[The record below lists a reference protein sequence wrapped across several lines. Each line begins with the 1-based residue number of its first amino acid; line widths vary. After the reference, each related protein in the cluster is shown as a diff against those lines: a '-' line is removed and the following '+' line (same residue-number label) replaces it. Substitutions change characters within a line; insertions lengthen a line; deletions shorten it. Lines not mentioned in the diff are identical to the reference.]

1 MIHKIDRWITS
12 TSYGF
17 NVIGATAI
25 LAMMLLT
32 CTDVVLRMFRMPI
45 PGTYETI
52 GLLGALFVSF
62 SLAQTSLQ
70 KGHIAVDFLIQK
82 LPLNIQFVVYCI
94 NELVSAAL
102 FSLITWQMFE
112 YANNLRVSGV
122 VSMTLQ
128 IPIFPILYGIA
139 VGCGL
144 LSVLLI
150 FSFIKSI
157 LGVKPEA

>member
-1 MIHKIDRWITS
+1 MIRKIDRWINS
-12 TSYGF
+12 TSAGF
-17 NVIGATAI
+17 NVIGAIAI

-32 CTDVVLRMFRMPI
+32 CADVLLRMFRMPI

-82 LPLNIQFVVYCI
+82 LPLNVQFLVYCI
-94 NELVSAAL
+94 NELVSAGL
-102 FSLITWQMFE
+102 FSLITWQMFV
-112 YANNLRVSGV
+112 YANNLKTSGE

-128 IPIFPILYGIA
+128 IPIFPIIYGIA
-139 VGCGL
+139 IGCGL
-144 LSVLLI
+144 LSILLV

-157 LGVKPEA
+157 LGLTPED